1 MKKNTKKIISA
12 SLALVTVFVGIFA
25 VNASASFGAG
35 VEVMTKSE
43 NLIKTGLFGKK
54 LVFSDTDFKQGLAIT
69 DFDSVTITK
78 IPPSTEGSL
87 LLAGRRVSEGMK
99 IRRKNIGSL
108 VFIPTDKDVAES
120 SFYFKVSPYADENEI
135 EFKLKFTDKINYEPE
150 LEDASPTSIL
160 TQRDITIFGKMSA
173 TDKEGDEITYMVVAY
188 PEYGTL
194 EVLDEKTGKFRYT
207 PPKGYVGEDE
217 FCYVARD
224 SWGNFSTLGRV
235 SVNVSERLS
244 EIEYRDMKESE
255 GYNAAVALSAMGIMD
270 GKIVGDGVYFMPEA
284 NVTRA
289 EFVSMVM
296 KALDIKAD
304 TTITESFFD
313 DNGAI
318 PKGLTSYVGTA
329 ERIGLI
335 TGKFENGKLLFS
347 PNQAITSYEAAS
359 IIRRAL
365 GDKIELDVPTYLE
378 SEIPIY
384 AREDAYILCS
394 LGIFDIEFS
403 EIKKDDLMTKEECAM
418 VLYKLL
424 QM

>member
-1 MKKNTKKIISA
+1 MKKNKKKIIA
-12 SLALVTVFVGIFA
+12 FALALATALSVVFA
-25 VNASASFGAG
+25 VSASASFGSG
-35 VEVMTKSE
+35 VEVMAKSE
-43 NLIKTGLFGKK
+43 SLIKTGLFGKK

-108 VFIPTDKDVAES
+108 VFIPTDKEVSES
-120 SFYFKVSPYADENEI
+120 SFYFKISPYADENEI

-150 LEDASPTSIL
+150 LEDASPTALI

-173 TDKEGDEITYMVVAY
+173 TDKEGDEISYIVVAY
-188 PEYGTL
+188 PKHGTL
-194 EVLDEKTGKFRYT
+194 EVLDTKDGKFRYT
-207 PPKGYVGEDE
+207 PHKGYVGEDE

-224 SWGNFSTLGRV
+224 SFGNFSTLGRLA
-235 SVNVSERLS
+235 VNVSERLS
-244 EIEYRDMKESE
+244 EIEYRDMKNSE

-270 GKIVGDGVYFMPEA
+270 GKIIGDGHYFMPEA
-284 NVTRA
+284 SVSRA

-304 TTITESFFD
+304 TSVTESFFD
-313 DNGAI
+313 DNDEI
-318 PKGLTSYVGTA
+318 PAGLISYVGTA

-335 TGKFENGKLLFS
+335 TGKFENGRLLFS
-347 PNQAITSYEAAS
+347 PNDAITSYEAAS

-365 GDKIELDVPTYLE
+365 GDKIEVDVPTYLE
-378 SEIPIY
+378 SELPIY

-394 LGIFDIEFS
+394 LGIFDKEFS
-403 EIKKDDLMTKEECAM
+403 DMTKSELLTKEACAM
-418 VLYKLL
+418 ALYKLL
-424 QM
+424 EM